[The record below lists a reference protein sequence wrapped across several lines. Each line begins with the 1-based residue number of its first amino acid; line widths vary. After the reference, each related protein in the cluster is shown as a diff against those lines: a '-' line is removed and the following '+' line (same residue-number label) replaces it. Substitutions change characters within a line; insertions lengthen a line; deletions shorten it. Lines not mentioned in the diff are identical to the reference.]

1 MTEFI
6 EWLQGI
12 DYTAIYIALGTFVTT
27 WGGSIIALVIGL
39 LKQKT
44 KTFNYQKAL
53 EKVQIELNQDQT
65 EKIESLKKDIVAI
78 LTDVQ
83 KNIITNNNLAN
94 EERLKVIETIKDDAN
109 KSLEELKTLATDE
122 SLKEPT
128 TDEVLK
134 GLN

>member
-65 EKIESLKKDIVAI
+65 EKIESLRKDIVAMF
-78 LTDVQ
+78 TDVQ
-83 KNIITNNNLAN
+83 KNIIANNNLAN
-94 EERLKVIETIKDDAN
+94 EERLKVIETIKEDAN

>member
-1 MTEFI
+1 MAEFI

-53 EKVQIELNQDQT
+53 EKVQIELNQEQT
-65 EKIESLKKDIVAI
+65 EKIESLRKDIVAMF
-78 LTDVQ
+78 TDVQ
-83 KNIITNNNLAN
+83 KNIIANNNLAN

-109 KSLEELKTLATDE
+109 KSLEELKTLTEDE

>member
-65 EKIESLKKDIVAI
+65 EKIESLKKDIVAM

-83 KNIITNNNLAN
+83 KNIITNNELAN
-94 EERLKVIETIKDDAN
+94 EERLKVIETIQEDAN
-109 KSLEELKTLATDE
+109 KSLEELK
-122 SLKEPT
+122 SLT

>member
-12 DYTAIYIALGTFVTT
+12 DYTALYVALGTFVTT
-27 WGGSIIALVIGL
+27 WGGSIIALVVGL
-39 LKQKT
+39 LKQRT

-53 EKVQIELNQDQT
+53 EKVQIELTQQQT
-65 EKIESLKKDIVAI
+65 EQIELLKSDIIAM

-83 KNIITNNNLAN
+83 KNIIINNNKAN
-94 EERLKVIETIKDDAN
+94 EERMNVITTIVEDAN
-109 KSLEELKTLATDE
+109 KSMEELKQL
-122 SLKEPT
+122 T
-128 TDEVLK
+128 TDEALK

>member
-1 MTEFI
+1 MAEFI
-6 EWLQGI
+6 EWLKGI

-65 EKIESLKKDIVAI
+65 EKIESLKKDIVAMF
-78 LTDVQ
+78 TDVQ
-83 KNIITNNNLAN
+83 KNIIANNNLAN

-109 KSLEELKTLATDE
+109 KSLEELKTLTNDE
-122 SLKEPT
+122 ALKEPT

>member
-1 MTEFI
+1 MAEFI

-27 WGGSIIALVIGL
+27 WGGSIVALVIGL

-53 EKVQIELNQDQT
+53 EKVQIELNQEQT
-65 EKIESLKKDIVAI
+65 EKIESLRKDIVAMF
-78 LTDVQ
+78 TDVQ

-94 EERLKVIETIKDDAN
+94 EERLKVIETIKEDAN
-109 KSLEELKTLATDE
+109 KSLEELKSLTEDE
-122 SLKEPT
+122 ALKEPT

>member
-53 EKVQIELNQDQT
+53 ERVQIELNQDQT

-83 KNIITNNNLAN
+83 KNIIANNNLAN
-94 EERLKVIETIKDDAN
+94 EERLKVIETIKEDAN
-109 KSLEELKTLATDE
+109 KSLEELKSLTEDE

>member
-65 EKIESLKKDIVAI
+65 EKIESLKKDIVAM

-83 KNIITNNNLAN
+83 KNIITNNELAN
-94 EERLKVIETIKDDAN
+94 EERLKVIETISADAN
-109 KSLEELKTLATDE
+109 KSLEELK
-122 SLKEPT
+122 SLT

>member
-1 MTEFI
+1 MAEFI
-6 EWLQGI
+6 EWLKGI
-12 DYTAIYIALGTFVTT
+12 DYNAIYIALGTFVTT

-65 EKIESLKKDIVAI
+65 EKIESLKKDIVAM

-83 KNIITNNNLAN
+83 KNIITNNELAN
-94 EERLKVIETIKDDAN
+94 EERLKVIETITADAN
-109 KSLEELKTLATDE
+109 KSLEELK
-122 SLKEPT
+122 SLT

>member
-27 WGGSIIALVIGL
+27 WGGSINALVFGL

-65 EKIESLKKDIVAI
+65 EKIESLRKDIVAM

-83 KNIITNNNLAN
+83 KNIITNNELAN
-94 EERLKVIETIKDDAN
+94 EERLKIIETIKEDAY
-109 KSLEELKTLATDE
+109 KSLEELKSLTEDE

-128 TDEVLK
+128 TD
-134 GLN
+134 

>member
-6 EWLQGI
+6 EWLQGLNYGTI
-12 DYTAIYIALGTFVTT
+12 YAILGAFVATY
-27 WGGSIIALVIGL
+27 GGSILGLVIGL
-39 LKQKT
+39 LKQRI
-44 KTFNYQKAL
+44 KTFNFQKAL
-53 EKVQIELNQDQT
+53 EKAQIQTNKQQTEQIEALRT
-65 EKIESLKKDIVAI
+65 DIVGMF
-78 LTDVQ
+78 TDFQ
-83 KNIITNNNLAN
+83 KNIIANNNLAN
-94 EERLKVIETIKDDAN
+94 EERLKVIETIKEDAN

>member
-1 MTEFI
+1 MAEFI
-6 EWLQGI
+6 EWLKGI

-65 EKIESLKKDIVAI
+65 EKIESLRKDIVAM

-83 KNIITNNNLAN
+83 KNIITNNELAN

-109 KSLEELKTLATDE
+109 KSLEELKTLANDE

>member
-12 DYTAIYIALGTFVTT
+12 DYTALYVALGTFVTT
-27 WGGSIIALVIGL
+27 WGGSIIALVVGL
-39 LKQKT
+39 LKQRT

-53 EKVQIELNQDQT
+53 EKVQIELTQQQT
-65 EKIESLKKDIVAI
+65 EQIELLKNDIIAM

-83 KNIITNNNLAN
+83 KNIIINNNKAN
-94 EERLKVIETIKDDAN
+94 EERMNIITTIVEDAN
-109 KSLEELKTLATDE
+109 KSIEELK
-122 SLKEPT
+122 SLT
-128 TDEVLK
+128 TDEALK

>member
-1 MTEFI
+1 MAEFI
-6 EWLQGI
+6 EWLKGI

-65 EKIESLKKDIVAI
+65 EKIESLKKDIVAM

-83 KNIITNNNLAN
+83 KNIITNNELAN
-94 EERLKVIETIKDDAN
+94 EERLKVIETISADAN
-109 KSLEELKTLATDE
+109 KSLEELKTLTNDE
-122 SLKEPT
+122 ALKEPT

>member
-6 EWLQGI
+6 EWLQGLNYGTI
-12 DYTAIYIALGTFVTT
+12 YAILGAFVATY
-27 WGGSIIALVIGL
+27 GGSILGLVIGL
-39 LKQKT
+39 LKQRIKN
-44 KTFNYQKAL
+44 FNFQKAL
-53 EKVQIELNQDQT
+53 EKAQIQTNQQQTEQIEALRT
-65 EKIESLKKDIVAI
+65 DIVGMF
-78 LTDVQ
+78 TDFQ
-83 KNIITNNNLAN
+83 KNIIANNNLAN
-94 EERLKVIETIKDDAN
+94 EERLKVIETIKEDAN

>member
-27 WGGSIIALVIGL
+27 LGGSIIALVIGL

-65 EKIESLKKDIVAI
+65 EKIESLRKDIVAM

-83 KNIITNNNLAN
+83 KNIITNNELAN
-94 EERLKVIETIKDDAN
+94 EERLKVIETIQEEAN
-109 KSLEELKTLATDE
+109 KSLEELK
-122 SLKEPT
+122 SLT

>member
-53 EKVQIELNQDQT
+53 EKVQIQLNQDQT
-65 EKIESLKKDIVAI
+65 EKIESLRKDIVAM

-83 KNIITNNNLAN
+83 KNIITNNELAN
-94 EERLKVIETIKDDAN
+94 EERLKVIETIQEDAN
-109 KSLEELKTLATDE
+109 KSLEELK
-122 SLKEPT
+122 SLT

>member
-65 EKIESLKKDIVAI
+65 EKIESLKKDIVAM

-83 KNIITNNNLAN
+83 KNIITNNELAN

-109 KSLEELKTLATDE
+109 KSLEELKTLTNDE
-122 SLKEPT
+122 ALKEPT

>member
-6 EWLQGI
+6 EWLKGI

-65 EKIESLKKDIVAI
+65 EKIESLKKDIVAM

-83 KNIITNNNLAN
+83 KNIITNNELAN
-94 EERLKVIETIKDDAN
+94 EERLKVIETITTDAN
-109 KSLEELKTLATDE
+109 KSLEELK
-122 SLKEPT
+122 SLT

>member
-6 EWLQGI
+6 EWLQGLNYGTI
-12 DYTAIYIALGTFVTT
+12 YAILGGFFATY
-27 WGGSIIALVIGL
+27 GGSIVALVIGL
-39 LKQKT
+39 LKEKT
-44 KTFNYQKAL
+44 KTFNFQKAL
-53 EKVQIELNQDQT
+53 EKAQIQTNQQQTEQIEALRT
-65 EKIESLKKDIVAI
+65 DI
-78 LTDVQ
+78 LTMFTDVQ
-83 KNIITNNNLAN
+83 KSIIANNNLAN
-94 EERLKVIETIKDDAN
+94 EERLKVIETIKEDAN